1 MQVLGG
7 CCEEELISGTIWAS
21 QSQSQ
26 SQSQSI
32 RCEYS
37 FEIGKQNLNLFP
49 LSSWC
54 HLIIGPGDI
63 SRHIAS
69 AFMHGSHDLTGGR
82 IRRTALPKLTST
94 AVLHAG
100 SVTNEPIL
108 VDTGTGRC
116 EIAIGCPELMPPGSY
131 KSHLHGRI

>member
-1 MQVLGG
+1 M
-7 CCEEELISGTIWAS
+7 
-21 QSQSQ
+21 
-26 SQSQSI
+26 
-32 RCEYS
+32 
-37 FEIGKQNLNLFP
+37 GKQHLNLFP

-63 SRHIAS
+63 PRHIAS
-69 AFMHGSHDLTGGR
+69 AFMHGSHDLAGGR
-82 IRRTALPKLTST
+82 IRRAALPELTFT

-116 EIAIGCPELMPPGSY
+116 EVAIGCPELMSTRAAIKVICMVEFEIRPCKRPVVAG
-131 KSHLHGRI
+131 